1 MMYPYM
7 TLDDNTEIT
16 HSSYL
21 EDGTVKVYIETPV
34 NGGFNHATCI
44 LPSYKWESVFGYSKE
59 QMREFDEFMHHNAHL
74 IIEFA
79 QAGGFAN
86 AAAINSEPEEV

>member
-21 EDGTVKVYIETPV
+21 ENGTVKVYIETPA

-44 LPSYKWESVFGYSKE
+44 LPSYKWENVLDIQKSRWRSL
-59 QMREFDEFMHHNAHL
+59 MNLCIIMH
-74 IIEFA
+74 I
-79 QAGGFAN
+79 
-86 AAAINSEPEEV
+86 